1 MAPTT
6 PKLTPKTTVVH
17 ITQKGKN
24 ALKKA
29 LTKKG

>member
-1 MAPTT
+1 MPTT

-17 ITQKGKN
+17 ITKKGKA

-29 LTKKG
+29 LAKKG